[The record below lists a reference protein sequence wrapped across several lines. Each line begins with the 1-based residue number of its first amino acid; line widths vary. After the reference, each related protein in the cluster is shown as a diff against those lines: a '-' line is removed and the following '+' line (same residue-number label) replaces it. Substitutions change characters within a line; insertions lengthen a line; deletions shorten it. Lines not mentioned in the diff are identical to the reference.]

1 MSYIG
6 PYTKDVLDAV
16 CVELDKE
23 DNKKKIADKIILPL
37 TRIVT
42 EKVKY
47 YFACFFMLQLII
59 VILLCYLILK
69 NRGNYELNN

>member
-6 PYTKDVLDAV
+6 PYTRDALDAV
-16 CVELDKE
+16 CAELEKE
-23 DNKKKIADKIILPL
+23 DNKKKIADKIVLPL

-59 VILLCYLILK
+59 VILLCYLIFK
-69 NRGNYELNN
+69 NSKTYELV